1 MDSLSEFFASY
12 GYWGMGIA
20 SFLAGT
26 FFPFSSE
33 AVMAALLVSSNMDPF
48 MTVMSGTIGN
58 VVGSMVNYWIGSA
71 ATPEHISKWFRIKKS
86 RLDSAQNYVQKY
98 GSWVGFF
105 SFIPILGT
113 AISDGQQSSSFAAKN
128 NISALQFSTLI
139 LESGFRYCKKMPYMP
154 NITTDS

>member
-113 AISDGQQSSSFAAKN
+113 AIS
-128 NISALQFSTLI
+128 IALGVLRANVWGTLLSTFIGKCL
-139 LESGFRYCKKMPYMP
+139 RYVIVAYSVIAIK
-154 NITTDS
+154 

>member
-1 MDSLSEFFASY
+1 
-12 GYWGMGIA
+12 MGIA

-113 AISDGQQSSSFAAKN
+113 AIS
-128 NISALQFSTLI
+128 IALGVLRANVWGTLLSTFIGKCL
-139 LESGFRYCKKMPYMP
+139 RYVIVAYSVIAIK
-154 NITTDS
+154 

>member
-113 AISDGQQSSSFAAKN
+113 AIS
-128 NISALQFSTLI
+128 IALGVLRANVWGTLLSTFIGKCL
-139 LESGFRYCKKMPYMP
+139 RYVIVAYSVMAIK
-154 NITTDS
+154 